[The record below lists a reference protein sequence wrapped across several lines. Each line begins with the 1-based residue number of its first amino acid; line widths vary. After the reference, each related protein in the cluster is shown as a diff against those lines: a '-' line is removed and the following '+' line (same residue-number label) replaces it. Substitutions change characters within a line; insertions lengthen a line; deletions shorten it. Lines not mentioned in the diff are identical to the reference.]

1 MKVSTERIEGSRVVL
16 NVEVDAEE
24 VERSLDRA
32 YRRLVQR
39 TNIPGFR
46 RGKAPRNMLERYIG
60 KTALMEDALESLVP
74 ETYKQAIQEHQ
85 IDVIAQPDIEITQ
98 TEPVVFKATVA
109 VRPTVELGDY
119 RQIRLNREPVEIT
132 EEQVDAVLEQLRFQ
146 QGEWVP
152 VERPVKLGD
161 NVTIDVE
168 SSIDG
173 EPFVNEE
180 GLQYLDP
187 SADSPIPVPGF
198 AEQLEGMERG
208 VAKEFQLSFPADYAI
223 EEHAGKTYSFKVVVN
238 EVKERV
244 LPELD
249 DEFAKGVGDGFE
261 SLDALRQRLSE
272 DLKARVEEGVR
283 RQFEDRVVEA
293 VVGLA
298 QVDIPDILVERE
310 VDLLIDE
317 ETQQFRLRGGRLE
330 DYLRNIKKTEA
341 ELRDGLQPLARQ
353 RVLRSLV
360 LGKVAE
366 EEGIEVSSEEVEAE
380 IGKMVEAS
388 GEEADT
394 LRRIFDSPS
403 ARQSMERALFT
414 RKTVQRLAEIAS
426 AEDAASEDAGTDE
439 PGNSEGVSDSVS

>member
-24 VERSLDRA
+24 VEKSLDRA

-46 RGKAPRNMLERYIG
+46 RGKAPRSMLERYVG

-74 ETYKQAIQEHQ
+74 ETYSKAVQEHG
-85 IDVIAQPDIEITQ
+85 IDVIAQPEIEITQ
-98 TEPVVFKATVA
+98 TDPVAFKATVA

-119 RQIRLNREPVEIT
+119 NQIRLSREPVEVT
-132 EEQVDAVLEQLRFQ
+132 EEQVDAVLEQLHSQ

-161 NVTIDVE
+161 NLTLDVE
-168 SSIDG
+168 SSVDG
-173 EPFVNEE
+173 EPLVNEK

-187 SADSPIPVPGF
+187 AADSPIPVPGF
-198 AEQLEGMERG
+198 AEQLEGMEKG

-223 EEHAGKTYSFKVVVN
+223 EEHAGKTYDFRVVVE

-261 SLDALRQRLSE
+261 SLDALRKRVSE
-272 DLKARVEEGVR
+272 DLRARIEEAAQ

-298 QVDIPDILVERE
+298 QVDIPDVLVERE

-317 ETQQFRLRGGRLE
+317 ETQPFRLRGGRLE
-330 DYLRNIKKTEA
+330 DYLRNIKKTEE
-341 ELRDGLQPLARQ
+341 ELRVELHPLAGQ

-360 LGKVAE
+360 VARVAE
-366 EEGIEVSSEEVEAE
+366 EEAIEVTSDEVGAE
-380 IGKMVEAS
+380 IERMVEVA
-388 GEEADT
+388 GERAED
-394 LRRIFDSPS
+394 LRRIFDVPS
-403 ARQSMERALFT
+403 NRQSVERGLLV
-414 RKTVQRLAEIAS
+414 RRTVQRLADIAS
-426 AEDAASEDAGTDE
+426 SEEEVGEDAEAGRSTKTL
-439 PGNSEGVSDSVS
+439 DSTS